1 MNEAITK
8 KQSLNSVRLQTD
20 LILQATGDGVYG
32 LNSEG
37 KTVFANPAAC
47 RLTGFSEEEMLGKS
61 QHKLCHHSHSD
72 GSNYDVH
79 ECPIYLAFKDG
90 KIHRESNE
98 VFWRKDGTSFPVE
111 YVSTPIWDAGE
122 LIGAVVSFRDI
133 SERVALEAKLVES
146 KERERLLQSDLHHV
160 ARVSAMG
167 EVASAMAHELNQPLT
182 AVMNYV
188 QASRRLLDADTQTA
202 KQKAHGYMDKAIA
215 QAGRAGEIIRGLR
228 KFVEKEDTE
237 RTFENINEI
246 INEAIALV
254 LPGGQSSTLK
264 LTTKLSPDLS
274 DILVH
279 KVRLQQVVVNLVRNA
294 LEALEGSDAPHI
306 EVSTRLYKDGAI
318 EVCICDNGPGLPEE
332 VSQKLFQSF
341 VTTKQ
346 NGMGVG
352 LSICKTIVE
361 EHGGEINTIKNEQGG
376 VTFCFTLPTTTLANN
391 TGADGER

>member
-1 MNEAITK
+1 MNEAITQ
-8 KQSLNSVRLQTD
+8 KQSLDAVRRETD
-20 LILQATGDGVYG
+20 LILQATGDGIYG
-32 LNSEG
+32 LDSDG
-37 KTVFANPAAC
+37 KTIFANPAAC
-47 RLTGFSEEEMLGKS
+47 RLTGFSEEEMLGKN
-61 QHKLCHHSHSD
+61 QHKLSHHSHSD

-90 KIHRESNE
+90 KIRRESGE
-98 VFWRKDGTSFPVE
+98 VFWRKDGTCFPVE
-111 YVSTPIWDAGE
+111 YVSTPIWDDEE

-133 SERVALEAKLVES
+133 SERVALAAELVES

-188 QASRRLLDADTQTA
+188 QASRRLLDANTETA
-202 KQKAHGYMDKAIA
+202 KEKVLGYMDKAIV
-215 QAGRAGEIIRGLR
+215 QAGRAGDIIRGLR

-254 LPGGQSSTLK
+254 LPGGRSSTLK
-264 LTTKLSPDLS
+264 LTTKLSPELS

-294 LEALEGSDAPHI
+294 LEALEGRDAPHI
-306 EVSTRLYKDGAI
+306 EVSTRLYRDSAI
-318 EVCICDNGPGLPEE
+318 EVCICDNGPGLPDE

-361 EHGGEINTIKNEQGG
+361 EHGGEINAVSNEQGG
-376 VTFCFTLPTTTLANN
+376 VSFCFTLPTTTPTQMESGNV
-391 TGADGER
+391 

>member
-1 MNEAITK
+1 MNKEPFHVQT
-8 KQSLNSVRLQTD
+8 LDDVRRQTH

-32 LNSEG
+32 LDAEG
-37 KTVFANPAAC
+37 KTIFANPAAC

-61 QHKLCHHSHSD
+61 QHKLSHHSHSD
-72 GSNYDVH
+72 GSHYDVH

-90 KIHRESNE
+90 KIHREASE
-98 VFWRKDGTSFPVE
+98 VFWRKDGTCFPVE

-133 SERVALEAKLVES
+133 TERAALEAKLAEG

-188 QASRRLLDADTQTA
+188 QASRRLLSTDT
-202 KQKAHGYMDKAIA
+202 KATKEKALGYMDKAIA

-246 INEAIALV
+246 IKEAIALI
-254 LPGGQSSTLK
+254 LPGGQSSTIK
-264 LTTKLSPDLS
+264 FTTDLAPDLPE
-274 DILVH
+274 ILVH
-279 KVRLQQVVVNLVRNA
+279 KVRLQQVMVNLVRNA
-294 LEALEGSDAPHI
+294 VEVLEGCDAPQM
-306 EVSTRLYKDGAI
+306 EVTTRLCTNNTV
-318 EVCICDNGPGLPEE
+318 EVCICDNGPGLPAE
-332 VSQKLFQSF
+332 VSQNLFQSF

-361 EHGGEINTIKNEQGG
+361 EHGGEINATKNEHGG
-376 VTFCFTLPTTTLANN
+376 VTFCFTLPTTPPTQME
-391 TGADGER
+391 ADNV